1 MKNLCYLTTIIV
13 LLTGLVIHGCGGS
26 EDAPASD
33 QQQLQGLWTGQMVNV
48 GSEYKMTISGSNF
61 DFKATD
67 SEVWYKGTFVL
78 NEKVTPKQSDFTI
91 DDCFIEQYKGTIAKA
106 IYKIENDT
114 FTFASYEPGVDARPS
129 DFVAS
134 DEVQV
139 FTLTKQADKE

>member
-1 MKNLCYLTTIIV
+1 MQNLCYLTTIV

-33 QQQLQGLWTGQMVNV
+33 QQQLQGVWTGQ
-48 GSEYKMTISGSNF
+48 SEGMEGEFTMTFSDNTF
-61 DFKATD
+61 ELTMPD
-67 SEVWYKGTFVL
+67 SEVFYKGTFVL
-78 NEKVTPKQSDFTI
+78 NEKVTPKQGDFTI
-91 DDCFIEQYKGTIAKA
+91 DDCFIEQYKGTIAKV
-106 IYKIENDT
+106 IYKIENGT
-114 FTFASYEPGVDARPS
+114 FTFASNEPGIEDRPS

>member
-1 MKNLCYLTTIIV
+1 MKNLCYLTIV
-13 LLTGLVIHGCGGS
+13 ILLAGLLTYGCRRS
-26 EDAPASD
+26 EDAPPSD
-33 QQQLQGLWTGQMVNV
+33 QQLLQGVWAGQMVNV

-67 SEVWYKGTFVL
+67 SEGFYKGTFVL
-78 NEKVTPKQSDFTI
+78 NEKVTPKQGDFKI
-91 DDCFIEQYKGTIAKA
+91 DDCFVEQYKGTIAKA
-106 IYKIENDT
+106 IYKIENGT
-114 FTFASYEPGVDARPS
+114 FTFASNEPGIEDRPS